1 MNQTNQTNQ
10 IDRSAKLI
18 SPRVFH
24 KRLEEK
30 IGDPPSLR
38 TIYRLIDEGKIRSV
52 RLSAGIIRI
61 PEGEVARFLDS
72 DQPQK

>member
-1 MNQTNQTNQ
+1 MNSAT
-10 IDRSAKLI
+10 RSPQSTVKYI

-30 IGDPPSLR
+30 IGSPPSLR

-61 PEGEVARFLDS
+61 PENEVVRYLGAEPR
-72 DQPQK
+72 